1 MNKDLKAIM
10 KALVLLF
17 ILGLIAFLISC
28 EKPEKE
34 YCWYC
39 ETKVITYDP
48 KCTCGPDST
57 VYQKYFNARN
67 EAEMTTYQEDNNYTG
82 HVFEDKVLKVV
93 ESTCQCCKVNCIE
106 R

>member
-1 MNKDLKAIM
+1 MNKDLKAIV
-10 KALVLLF
+10 KALLLLF
-17 ILGLIAFLISC
+17 ILALIAFLISC

-48 KCTCGPDST
+48 KCTCGPDSA
-57 VYQKYFNARN
+57 VYQKNFNART
-67 EAEMTTYQEDNNYTG
+67 EAEMTIYQEDNNYTG
-82 HVFEDKVLKVV
+82 QIFEDKVLKVMN
-93 ESTCQCCKVNCIE
+93 SSCSCSKVNCIG